1 MLQGKSFIC
10 VIPAR
15 GGSKGIPNKNIKPML
30 GRPLISYCIQAAKES
45 GIFDKIVVTTDSSKI
60 IGVVMD
66 LDLRTGDEIIPRPS
80 LLAKDDS
87 LVQDAVEHALLALT
101 EKYNYV
107 LLLEPTSPLVT
118 GADIRLAA
126 KQMLSK
132 NANMIISVCKASPDA
147 ATIGRLG
154 KDLSMKNFLPKE
166 VRICPRQQRPEYH
179 YLNSA
184 IYMGKWEIFKEK
196 KDYYEQNVIAYV
208 MPPESSVHIDDM
220 GDWRLAEYF
229 LSKRYNRRVS
239 RWRAILGV
247 AYYVVR
253 GKRLRYG

>member
-1 MLQGKSFIC
+1 MLQNKSFIC
-10 VIPAR
+10 IIPAR
-15 GGSKGIPNKNIKPML
+15 GGSKGIPNKNTKPML
-30 GRPLISYCIQAAKES
+30 GRPLISYCIQAAKDS
-45 GIFDKIVVTTDSSKI
+45 GIFDKIIVTTDSEKI
-60 IGVVMD
+60 KAAVDIDVID
-66 LDLRTGDEIIPRPS
+66 RPS
-80 LLAKDDS
+80 ELAQDDS
-87 LVQDAVEHALLALT
+87 LVQDAVAHALT
-101 EKYNYV
+101 ERYDYV

-118 GADIRLAA
+118 GSDIYRAA
-126 KQMLSK
+126 KNLIDN
-132 NANMIISVCKASPDA
+132 NADMIISVCKASPDV

-208 MPPESSVHIDDM
+208 MDNGIHIDDM
-220 GDWRLAEYF
+220 GDWRLAEYL
-229 LSKRYNRRVS
+229 LSKRYKRRLS
-239 RWRAILGV
+239 RWRALLGV
-247 AYYVVR
+247 AYYVIC

>member
-1 MLQGKSFIC
+1 MYQSKSFIC

-15 GGSKGIPNKNIKPML
+15 GGSKGIPDKNIRPML
-30 GRPLISYCIQAAKES
+30 GRPLISYCIQAAKDS
-45 GIFDKIVVTTDSSKI
+45 GIFDRITVTSDSQKIRGI
-60 IGVVMD
+60 IGKSESPYEVHVID
-66 LDLRTGDEIIPRPS
+66 RPFE
-80 LLAKDDS
+80 LAQDDS
-87 LVQDAVEHALLALT
+87 LVQDAVAHALPP
-101 EKYNYV
+101 EKLDYV

-118 GADIRLAA
+118 GGDIRRAA
-126 KQMLSK
+126 KELISK
-132 NANMIISVCKASPDA
+132 NADMIISVCKANPDV

-184 IYMGKWEIFKEK
+184 IYMGKWSIFKEK
-196 KDYYEQNVIAYV
+196 KDYYEQNVIAYI

-229 LSKRYNRRVS
+229 LSKRYKRRLS
-239 RWRAILGV
+239 CWRALLGV
-247 AYYVVR
+247 AYYVIC

>member
-15 GGSKGIPNKNIKPML
+15 GGSKGIVNKNIRLML
-30 GRPLISYCIQAAKES
+30 GRPLISYCIQAARDS
-45 GIFDKIVVTTDSSKI
+45 GIFDQIVVSSDSKEI
-60 IGVVMD
+60 
-66 LDLRTGDEIIPRPS
+66 LDVAFMEQAVPVGRPS
-80 LLAKDDS
+80 KLARDNS
-87 LVQDAVEHALLALT
+87 LVQDTIAFVLSTADKHD
-101 EKYNYV
+101 YV

-118 GADIRLAA
+118 GIDIRSAA
-126 KQMLSK
+126 KHMLQ
-132 NANMIISVCKASPDA
+132 ARADMIISVCKASPDV

-154 KDLSMKNFLPKE
+154 KDLSMKNFLPEE

-229 LSKRYNRRVS
+229 LSKRYKRRLS
-239 RWRAILGV
+239 RWRALLGV
-247 AYYVVR
+247 AYYVIC

>member
-1 MLQGKSFIC
+1 MLQDKTFIC

-15 GGSKGIPNKNIKPML
+15 GGSKGIANKNIKPML

-45 GIFDKIVVTTDSSKI
+45 GIFDKIVVTTDSEKIKSVVDDVKI
-60 IGVVMD
+60 ID
-66 LDLRTGDEIIPRPS
+66 RPS
-80 LLAKDDS
+80 KLAQDNS
-87 LVQDAVEHALLALT
+87 LVQDAIAHALT
-101 EKYNYV
+101 EKYDYV

-118 GADIRLAA
+118 GVDIRLAA

-132 NANMIISVCKASPDA
+132 NADMIISVCRASPDV

-154 KDLSMKNFLPKE
+154 KDLSMKDFLPKE

-208 MPPESSVHIDDM
+208 MNGDSVHIDDM

-247 AYYVVR
+247 AYYILR